1 MNVLMIVHFMN
12 LFLFKRIAAALLSL
26 LLCQSLFAQSS
37 ENQQMVFE
45 GSLTDDSGNAID
57 LNSQQ
62 LFYYITAFD
71 TMARKCILYAESS
84 TTSGNSAG
92 DIFHRYGSGN
102 AVVSPVTYNNV
113 VSNSIF
119 SGATSGK
126 LADGSGNSCSVAAAA
141 TRYVDVYS
149 AVLDVTGSIIMGSTP
164 YSQFANNAN
173 SLNGKSD
180 ADFISTSSV
189 SGGTTG
195 QVLSRAG
202 ANGFSWINLPAAA
215 SGGVSSIDLG
225 TASATG
231 TLASA
236 RLPDVVTS
244 GTYTKVT
251 VDSKGRVISSSALVA
266 SDIPNHGA
274 DKITS
279 GVLPTTRGGIG
290 MASIGDPNQI
300 LGVNSNGTALEYR
313 VLIGTGGLTVSA
325 GPGAITVDLN
335 LQASHVVTALG
346 YTPANLAGADFTGDT
361 NILGDMG
368 VGHNAPITRL
378 DVAGSI
384 RIGNGGETCTAIFAG
399 SFRYNSGSMEFCNGA
414 SWQGLSIIGGGASP
428 VGAASGDLTGTY
440 PSPIIASGAVTS
452 AKILDSTITDA
463 DISNTTITAAKL
475 NLANG
480 DIALSKIGNLTGFSS
495 GSDTTVVAAD
505 NVLQAV
511 SKLQGQIN
519 SRWQTMSSDMYF
531 NTGNVTIGS
540 NTFPNSGTKLFVKNT
555 NGASNPVS
563 IFEQW
568 DNSAHNTTL
577 PVLSLSRRLPASSTP
592 QNGFGSSMLFMAE
605 DSAKTMQGQAM
616 IATQWVNAANGSSQ
630 AGIFI
635 GTKDSSGT
643 MTPKLYIDQSGLYSS
658 NNIAVSG
665 SVRIGSDGS
674 NTAHGCSG
682 QEGKQRYNSTYK
694 AMEFCDGV
702 NWRGLTGVTYCDGG
716 YSMVGTAGTPSAFCM
731 DTNVVSPQSYVNAS
745 NTCFNR
751 NPSSGSKAKLC
762 TTIQLDLACESYNS
776 ISPTLNNLNNGIFHW
791 TSNSIPVGGSANYPK
806 NIYVSYSSSNLSTCH
821 IEPNNGGVP
830 TYNGRQTDADY
841 INNSKN
847 YRCCYE

>member
-12 LFLFKRIAAALLSL
+12 LFLFKRIAAVLLSL
-26 LLCQSLFAQSS
+26 LLCQSTFAQST

-45 GSLTDDSGNAID
+45 GSLTDNSGNAID
-57 LNSQQ
+57 LQSQQ

-71 TMARKCILYAESS
+71 NLARKCILYAESS
-84 TTSGNSAG
+84 TTSGNSDG
-92 DIFHRYGSGN
+92 DILHRYGSGN
-102 AVVSPVTYNNV
+102 AVVTPISYNNV

-149 AVLDVTGSIIMGSTP
+149 AVLDVTGSIIMGSAP

-173 SLNGKSD
+173 SLNGKLD
-180 ADFISTSSV
+180 TDFISTSSV

-195 QVLSRAG
+195 QVLSRDG
-202 ANGFSWINLPAAA
+202 ANGFSWINLPA
-215 SGGVSSIDLG
+215 SGGGASSIDLG

-231 TLASA
+231 TL
-236 RLPDVVTS
+236 PM
-244 GTYTKVT
+244 G
-251 VDSKGRVISSSALVA
+251 
-266 SDIPNHGA
+266 
-274 DKITS
+274 
-279 GVLPTTRGGIG
+279 RGGTG
-290 MASIGDPNQI
+290 LTTMGGANQ
-300 LGVNSNGTALEYR
+300 LLAMNNFGTALEYKAI
-313 VLIGTGGLTVSA
+313 VGGNGLSVSTGS
-325 GPGAITVDLN
+325 GAVNVNLN

-361 NILGDMG
+361 NILGDVG
-368 VGHNAPITRL
+368 IGHNTPITRL

-384 RIGNGGETCTAIFAG
+384 RIGNGGESCTAIFAG
-399 SFRYNSGSMEFCNGA
+399 SFRYNSGSMEFCNGT
-414 SWQGLSIIGGGASP
+414 SWQVLSIIGGGASP
-428 VGAASGDLTGTY
+428 VGAASGDLSGSY
-440 PSPIIASGAVTS
+440 PAPAIASGAVTS

-480 DIALSKIGNLTGFSS
+480 DIALSKIGSLAGFSS

-519 SRWQTMSSDMYF
+519 SRWQTMNSDMYF

-605 DSAKTMQGQAM
+605 DSAKTMQNQAM
-616 IATQWVNAANGSSQ
+616 IATQWVSAANGSSQ

-643 MTPKLYIDQSGLYSS
+643 MTPKLYIDQSGLYAS

>member
-1 MNVLMIVHFMN
+1 MNVLMIVHLMN
-12 LFLFKRIAAALLSL
+12 LFLFKRIAAVLLSL
-26 LLCQSLFAQSS
+26 LLCQSTFAQST

-45 GSLTDDSGNAID
+45 GSLTDNSGNAID
-57 LNSQQ
+57 LQSQQ

-71 TMARKCILYAESS
+71 NLARKCILYAESS
-84 TTSGNSAG
+84 TTSGNSDG
-92 DIFHRYGSGN
+92 DIVHRYGSGN
-102 AVVSPVTYNNV
+102 AVVTPVSYNNV

-149 AVLDVTGSIIMGSTP
+149 AVLDITGSIVMGSTP

-173 SLNGKSD
+173 SLNGKLD
-180 ADFISTSSV
+180 TDFISTSSV
-189 SGGTTG
+189 SGGTIG
-195 QVLSRAG
+195 QVLSRDG
-202 ANGFSWINLPAAA
+202 ANGFSWINLPA
-215 SGGVSSIDLG
+215 SGGGTSSIDLG

-236 RLPDVVTS
+236 RLPDIVS
-244 GTYTKVT
+244 AGTYTKVT
-251 VDSKGRVISSSALVA
+251 VDSKGRVISSGSLAA
-266 SDIPNHGA
+266 TDIVTG
-274 DKITS
+274 T
-279 GVLPTTRGGIG
+279 LPMGRGGTG
-290 MASIGDPNQI
+290 LATMGGANQ
-300 LGVNSNGTALEYR
+300 LLAMNNFGTALEYKAI
-313 VLIGTGGLTVSA
+313 VGGNGLSVSTGS
-325 GPGAITVDLN
+325 GAVNVNLN

-346 YTPANLAGADFTGDT
+346 YTPANLAGDDFTGDT

-384 RIGNGGETCTAIFAG
+384 RIGNGGETCSAIFAG

-440 PSPIIASGAVTS
+440 PSPTIASGAVTS

-480 DIALSKIGNLTGFSS
+480 DIALSKIGNLTGFLS

-519 SRWQTMSSDMYF
+519 SRWQTMNSDMYF

-540 NTFPNSGTKLFVKNT
+540 NTFPYPGTKLFVKNT
-555 NGASNPVS
+555 NGGSNPVS
-563 IFEQW
+563 VLEQW
-568 DNSAHNTTL
+568 DDSAYNSVL
-577 PVLSLSRRLPASSTP
+577 PVLSISRRLPSGSNV
-592 QNGFGSSMLFMAE
+592 QSGFGSSMIFTAE
-605 DSAKTMQGQAM
+605 DTSKAMQGQAM
-616 IATQWVNAANGSSQ
+616 IATQWVNPANGSSH
-630 AGIFI
+630 AGLFI
-635 GTKDSSGT
+635 GTKDSSGG
-643 MTPKLYIDQSGLYSS
+643 MTAKLYIDQSGLYAS

-665 SVRIGSDGS
+665 SVRMGSDGS

-694 AMEFCDGV
+694 TMEFCDGV

-776 ISPTLNNLNNGIFHW
+776 ISPTLTNLNNGIFHW